1 MEKIK
6 VIELFSGLGAQRRGL
21 ELAGIDHE
29 VVAISE
35 IDKYAIKCYNAIH
48 GEGTINLGDIKKI
61 EVLPEADLWTYSF
74 PCTNISICG
83 KREGFEKNSGTQS
96 SLLWEVGRLLS
107 NGNKE
112 GKLPKYLLLENVK
125 AIINKKNK
133 KTFDEWCNFLEMLGY
148 KNFYDVL
155 NAKDYGI
162 PQNRARIFMVSIR
175 KDIYHNMFEF
185 PKPYSLEK
193 KLKDF
198 LEAHVD
204 EKYYLSDKL
213 IKCFCSKGKE
223 NFHRY
228 DKFVKCLRWTNE
240 KGIAVTITTK
250 AGNRATDNFIIEY
263 DINHII
269 KIRKLTP
276 LECFRLM
283 GFNDND
289 YIKCKKIKIS
299 DTQLY
304 KLCGNSIVVNCL
316 VEIFKKL
323 FLTNF

>member
-29 VVAISE
+29 IVAISE

-61 EVLPEADLWTYSF
+61 EVLPKADLWTYSF

-96 SLLWEVGRLLS
+96 SLLWEVSRLLS

-162 PQNRARIFMVSIR
+162 PQNRDRLFMVSIR
-175 KDIYHNMFEF
+175 KDIDHNMFEF

-193 KLKDF
+193 RLKDF
-198 LEAHVD
+198 LEPQVD
-204 EKYYLSDKL
+204 EKYYLSDKMISCL
-213 IKCFCSKGKE
+213 MGANQSKSKYPRRKI
-223 NFHRY
+223 FM
-228 DKFVKCLRWTNE
+228 DSLKMPNE
-240 KGIAVTITTK
+240 KGIAKTITTK
-250 AGNRATDNFIIEY
+250 SGNRPTDNFIIEH

-276 LECFRLM
+276 LECFRIM
-283 GFNDND
+283 GFNVVD
-289 YIKCKKIKIS
+289 YIKC
-299 DTQLY
+299 
-304 KLCGNSIVVNCL
+304 
-316 VEIFKKL
+316 
-323 FLTNF
+323 

>member
-29 VVAISE
+29 IVAISE

-61 EVLPEADLWTYSF
+61 EVLPKADLWTYSF

-96 SLLWEVGRLLS
+96 SLLWEVSRLLS

-162 PQNRARIFMVSIR
+162 PQNRDRLFMVSIR
-175 KDIYHNMFEF
+175 KDIDHNMFEF

-193 KLKDF
+193 RLKDF
-198 LEAHVD
+198 LEPQVD
-204 EKYYLSDKL
+204 EKYYLSDKMISCL
-213 IKCFCSKGKE
+213 MGANQSKSKYPRRKI
-223 NFHRY
+223 FM
-228 DKFVKCLRWTNE
+228 DSLKMPNE
-240 KGIAVTITTK
+240 KGIAKTITTK
-250 AGNRATDNFIIEY
+250 SGNRPTDNFIIEH

-276 LECFRLM
+276 LECFRIM
-283 GFNDND
+283 GFNDDD
-289 YIKCKKIKIS
+289 YIKCKKKKIS

-316 VEIFKKL
+316 AEIFKNIFK
-323 FLTNF
+323 